1 MDWNSTEPRPGTSK
15 EDSHSISSKQY
26 PVQSEDE
33 TPNKKSILGFALT
46 STYGSQ
52 VDDIEE
58 NVPSYYSYMADVTKL
73 TAFLEKLPCKHC
85 PETKSEI
92 FLTKKNGFAQELTI
106 HCKSMI
112 E

>member
-1 MDWNSTEPRPGTSK
+1 MDWNSTEPRPITSK
-15 EDSHSISSKQY
+15 EDSHSIISDQY

-33 TPNKKSILGFALT
+33 TLNKKSILGFALT

-58 NVPSYYSYMADVTKL
+58 NVPSYYLVDATKL

-92 FLTKKNGFAQELTI
+92 FNTKKKGFAQELTI
-106 HCKSMI
+106 HCKSII